1 LDKLSNA
8 RREKVS
14 KPFQSLENLY
24 MTSPLQFLRKTAAYN
39 NPAAYRMMLNQQ
51 LLQSHAKGEEL
62 TDDRIQQLAVA
73 YGMPVEQV
81 RSQANG
87 IQGMSAEVAKK
98 QADALYAR
106 ADTANKSKRGPAAE
120 ANTAYWNNQKGW
132 QEANDLRR
140 KAAKDYQAAF
150 VQRINEGKS
159 PDQAK
164 ALAKQQ
170 VRTNT
175 ENLLKSRAWKAQGE
189 NTAAAIQANT
199 QFRQK
204 EGIGGQDL
212 PVTEEFRKAHGW
224 RATAA
229 DYLSSKFGG
238 RDFSGNVQDTFNREY
253 NNATENTLGR
263 YRDKRMQMIK
273 DYAPLALGAVGA
285 IGLGLG
291 AMAAFGNRGGSEN
304 TEQQPPAQQTAQKP
318 EEKPE
323 WYSQKNFGFDK
334 DEPKAYGNENVKH
347 PGKAGGPMN
356 LFGTLA

>member
-1 LDKLSNA
+1 
-8 RREKVS
+8 
-14 KPFQSLENLY
+14 
-24 MTSPLQFLRKTAAYN
+24 
-39 NPAAYRMMLNQQ
+39 
-51 LLQSHAKGEEL
+51 
-62 TDDRIQQLAVA
+62 
-73 YGMPVEQV
+73 
-81 RSQANG
+81 
-87 IQGMSAEVAKK
+87 MSAEDAKK
-98 QADALYAR
+98 R
-106 ADTANKSKRGPAAE
+106 ADRLHASADDANKSKRGPAAE
-120 ANTAYWNNQKGW
+120 ANTAYWNNQTGW
-132 QEANDLRR
+132 QEANDLRV

-150 VQRINEGKS
+150 IQRINEGKS

-204 EGIGGQDL
+204 EGIGGQDI
-212 PVTEEFRKAHGW
+212 PVSEEFRKAHGW